1 MALHEKEI
9 LEALSS
15 SRILT
20 SMITPAVLISAC
32 GTLIFSTS
40 ARLGR
45 IFDRVNVMK
54 GEVEA
59 VIAGK
64 NSFPI
69 ERMEFLQEQVALA
82 RKRATLIQKAMAT
95 LYTATAL
102 FVASSLGIAANV
114 ALGSPDQAWIPT
126 LIALSGGVFLFVA
139 SALLLYESRFNLRF
153 VTRNIEFIEFLEEKA
168 TTRKPPETPTA

>member
-1 MALHEKEI
+1 MAFLDKET

-64 NSFPI
+64 ISFPI

-82 RKRATLIQKAMAT
+82 RKRAILIQKAMAT

-114 ALGSPDQAWIPT
+114 AFGSPGQAWVPT
-126 LIALSGGVFLFVA
+126 LIALSGGVFLFAA

-153 VTRNIEFIEFLEEKA
+153 VTRNIEFIEFLEGKA
-168 TTRKPPETPTA
+168 AMQESPKKPTA

>member
-1 MALHEKEI
+1 MIQYNKEI

-15 SRILT
+15 SQILT

-59 VIAGK
+59 VVTGK
-64 NSFPI
+64 ISFPA
-69 ERMEFLQEQVALA
+69 ERMAFLQEQVALSK
-82 RKRATLIQKAMAT
+82 RRATLIQRAMAT
-95 LYTATAL
+95 LYSATAL

-114 ALGSPDQAWIPT
+114 AFGTPDQAWIPT
-126 LIALSGGVFLFVA
+126 LIALTGGVFLFGA
-139 SALLLYESRFNLRF
+139 SALLLYESRFNLKF
-153 VTRNIEFIEFLEEKA
+153 VTRNIEFIEFLQDKA
-168 TTRKPPETPTA
+168 NEQNKSRPQ